1 MTGTTGATGAGAT
14 SPSWSEMELYIIGE
28 HIEDFQD
35 GFITRRELLR
45 RVTLITGSLAI
56 TAAVLPA
63 LGCNV
68 NAPPAAPAA
77 RASFVPSP
85 AATATAAATPF
96 AIPPPART
104 TDGITVKADDPR
116 ITAGPAAGLIGADGA
131 TLIAYRAA
139 PTGASRGGILVVQE
153 NRGVTEHIKDVVRR
167 AATAGFTALAVDLLS
182 REGGADKLGTDYPAS
197 LAKRTP
203 DQILS
208 DLRVGLAVLER
219 TEHDRLAAVGFCFG
233 GGVVWQLVNSGS
245 PLRAAAPFYGPKP
258 SDISG
263 LAATKTAVFAV
274 YGEQDTRITDS
285 RTEMEAALTRSGTPY
300 RITVYPGAN
309 HGFHNDTSD
318 RYAPEQAQQAWIG
331 TIGWFTRYLAG

>member
-1 MTGTTGATGAGAT
+1 VFKSGGGDASTNRG
-14 SPSWSEMELYIIGE
+14 WSEMELYIIGE

-45 RVTLITGSLAI
+45 RVTLITGSLAV

-68 NAPPAAPAA
+68 NSPPAAPAA

-85 AATATAAATPF
+85 TAIATTAATPF
-96 AIPPPART
+96 AIPPAART
-104 TDGITVKADDPR
+104 TDGITVKADDQR
-116 ITAGPAAGLIGADGA
+116 ISAGPVADLVGADGA

-139 PTGASRGGILVVQE
+139 PKGTSLGGVLVVQE

-167 AATAGFTALAVDLLS
+167 TATAGFTAIAIDLLS

-197 LAKRTP
+197 LAKRSP

-208 DLRVGLAVLER
+208 DLRVGLAALGR
-219 TEHDRLAAVGFCFG
+219 TERDRLATVGFCFG
-233 GGVVWQLVNSGS
+233 GGVVWQLLNTGA

-258 SDISG
+258 ADIIG
-263 LAATKTAVFAV
+263 LAQTKAAVFAV

-285 RTEMEAALTRSGTPY
+285 RTEMETALKQSGSPY
-300 RITVYPGAN
+300 QVTVYPGAN
-309 HGFHNDTSD
+309 HAFHNDTSD
-318 RYAPEQAQQAWIG
+318 RYAPDQAQKAWIG
-331 TIGWFTRYLAG
+331 TIAWFTKYLAG